1 MVTLTFNGAMN
12 IDNLPIYQQIF
23 SEDLLN
29 PNGCSVRGTFYVS
42 HKYTNYSMVQDYHR
56 LGHEIAVFSITR
68 KDDPKYWSE
77 GTYDDWLAEMAGDR
91 LIIERFSNISDGSVI
106 GVRAPFLRVGGN
118 TQFQMMNDQFFVYDS
133 SIAVPLGR
141 VPVWPY
147 TLLYRFLISVT
158 TDESLML

>member
-1 MVTLTFNGAMN
+1 M
-12 IDNLPIYQQIF
+12 
-23 SEDLLN
+23 
-29 PNGCSVRGTFYVS
+29 S

-56 LGHEIAVFSITR
+56 LGHEISVFSITR

-91 LIIERFSNISDGSVI
+91 LIIERFANISDGSVI

-147 TLLYRFLISVT
+147 TLLYRYF
-158 TDESLML
+158 